1 MPTPFA
7 RARSKRGDVRN
18 LPRHIPLRADLGSD
32 RRAAAVDQF
41 LVIARDDHAVMV
53 TTEVRHIADRFQ
65 GILREHECATF
76 QPLEAA
82 EDLQDVLSVIG
93 NVHRLAVDADVLE
106 ALDRRPGGGIDDNYG
121 AFRRFL
127 VQLGDKHF

>member
-1 MPTPFA
+1 MYEICHVAF
-7 RARSKRGDVRN
+7 
-18 LPRHIPLRADLGSD
+18 PLRADLGSD

-41 LVIARDDHAVMV
+41 LVVARDDHAVMV
-53 TTEVRHIADRFQ
+53 TTEVWHIADGLQ
-65 GILREHECATF
+65 GILREYECATF
-76 QPLEAA
+76 QSLEAT

-93 NVHRLAVDADVLE
+93 NVHRLAVDTDVLE

-121 AFRRFL
+121 TFRRLL